1 MSNPDLIE
9 AWYRF
14 MAEAT
19 RETSDVQTFFDT
31 YAEGQKPAEWIA
43 RWMKQHGAGGAPP
56 QPDDLPDEWLEQWY
70 KMMGVVPRSRYLKLL
85 ERHEKL
91 RQDLEAARKKIE
103 QLGGSFESK
112 EQQAA
117 AKEIMNLWTD
127 TVGKTM
133 DAQSEW
139 MRAFTE
145 TPSDEAESSGD
156 EDDDAPDDAA
166 ERSEP

>member
-1 MSNPDLIE
+1 MANTDLIE

-14 MAEAT
+14 LAEAA

-43 RWMKQHGAGGAPP
+43 RWMKQQGDTGAPP
-56 QPDDLPDEWLEQWY
+56 KPEDLPDEWLEQWY
-70 KMMGVVPRSRYLKLL
+70 KMMGVVPRARYLRLL

-127 TVGKTM
+127 TFGKTM
-133 DAQSEW
+133 EAQSEW

-145 TPSDEAESSGD
+145 APS
-156 EDDDAPDDAA
+156 EDAKTDGGEDDAPPEDDS
-166 ERSEP
+166 ERS